1 MWSDK
6 METASGKLIEAYL
19 VGNIYDKN
27 RDKEIKEANKKC
39 KKEGDD

>member
-6 METASGKLIEAYL
+6 METASGQLIEANL

-27 RDKEIKEANKKC
+27 RDREIKEAIEKR
-39 KKEGDD
+39 KKEGVD

>member
-6 METASGKLIEAYL
+6 METASGKLIEANL

-27 RDKEIKEANKKC
+27 RDKEIKEANKKR
-39 KKEGDD
+39 KEGGAD